1 MDRAGGRETGLTRT
15 PRLAPR
21 CAAPRHA
28 TAGGAGLGAG
38 PPKGWSWPPP
48 RPQGSAPGTLLTVA
62 WEAQQPADS
71 LPGGAGRGLLQYRF
85 RPRPRRELARLLP
98 VIITSDV
105 APRTGTCVLALD
117 LCAATNQPPAYWAVT
132 LPDLDF
138 YTCEMRTATKWFK
151 GSAEMRLLKK
161 YF

>member
-38 PPKGWSWPPP
+38 P

-105 APRTGTCVLALD
+105 APRTGTCVLALA
-117 LCAATNQPPAYWAVT
+117 LCAATNQPPAY
-132 LPDLDF
+132 
-138 YTCEMRTATKWFK
+138 
-151 GSAEMRLLKK
+151 
-161 YF
+161 